1 MSSRGKNGHNSFR
14 RKTPVIYVLAVIFL
28 TILFF
33 SNDFGLVDIQK
44 TAIVLAVGIDR
55 ENEEFIVSSRIAVP
69 SSSGEQKAAAA
80 SIQVET
86 RGDTVGAAIQEINVK
101 TGWYPKLVFLNLIVL
116 GETATEKNTFESLD
130 YFLRNDYMSDDCKIC
145 CCEGKAGEKLNTKT
159 TAESIPSL
167 SVGKILSAHSA
178 TTGLAAVTT
187 LREFAAG
194 YFGVSNSG
202 YMPVLK
208 VDELSGGASDGSTGN
223 SSDGASDG
231 VSGGS
236 SGEQEGGQSGG
247 GQEATDSGGTSETS
261 QGGSG
266 GESGGKTFSAT
277 ETALFSNGVYREKLT
292 KDETFAFLC
301 VNGGVRLATFDA
313 EYGGV
318 NYTLMIKKSK
328 PKIKF
333 FVDDFATP
341 RLSVSLEMIA
351 ELQDVSSS
359 QTIVEIAAPGKTK
372 QAVLDEAGKKL
383 TRLIKSV
390 FEKSRA
396 NGCDLF
402 DAGKRLQKY
411 ESAYYNAYRDN
422 ILERLLFYAD
432 VRFSSAQ

>member
-1 MSSRGKNGHNSFR
+1 MSFRGKNGHNSLR
-14 RKTPVIYVLAVIFL
+14 RKTPVIYVLSVIFL

-69 SSSGEQKAAAA
+69 SSSGEQKAAAD

-86 RGDTVGAAIQEINVK
+86 RGDTVGAAIQEINMK

-167 SVGKILSAHSA
+167 SVGKILSEHSA

-208 VDELSGGASDGSTGN
+208 VDELSGGASDGASGN
-223 SSDGASDG
+223 SPDGAS
-231 VSGGS
+231 GGT
-236 SGEQEGGQSGG
+236 SGEKEGGQSGS
-247 GQEATDSGGTSETS
+247 GQEATDSGGASETS

-396 NGCDLF
+396 NNCDLF

>member
-69 SSSGEQKAAAA
+69 SSSGDGKAAAA

-86 RGDTVGAAIQEINVK
+86 RGDTVGAAIQKINVK

-208 VDELSGGASDGSTGN
+208 VDELSGGASDSASGN
-223 SSDGASDG
+223 SSDGA
-231 VSGGS
+231 SGGS

-247 GQEATDSGGTSETS
+247 GQEATDSGGASETS

-432 VRFSSAQ
+432 VHFSSAQ

>member
-1 MSSRGKNGHNSFR
+1 MSFRGKNGHNSLR

-69 SSSGEQKAAAA
+69 SSSGEQKAAAD

-86 RGDTVGAAIQEINVK
+86 RGDTVGAAIQEINMK

-167 SVGKILSAHSA
+167 SVGKILSEHSA

-208 VDELSGGASDGSTGN
+208 VDELSGGAS
-223 SSDGASDG
+223 
-231 VSGGS
+231 GGS
-236 SGEQEGGQSGG
+236 SGEKEGGQSGG
-247 GQEATDSGGTSETS
+247 GQEETDSGGASETS

-318 NYTLMIKKSK
+318 KYTLMIKKSK

-333 FVDDFATP
+333 FVDDFAAP

-396 NGCDLF
+396 NNCDLF

-432 VRFSSAQ
+432 VRFSPAQ

>member
-1 MSSRGKNGHNSFR
+1 MSLRKKNGHNSLR
-14 RKTPVIYVLAVIFL
+14 QKTPVIYVLAVIFL

-55 ENEEFIVSSRIAVP
+55 ENEEFIVNSRIAVP
-69 SSSGEQKAAAA
+69 SSSGDGKAAAD

-86 RGDTVGAAIQEINVK
+86 RGDTVGAAIQKINVK

-145 CCEGKAGEKLNTKT
+145 CCEGKAGELLNTKT

-167 SVGKILSAHSA
+167 SVGKILSEHSA

-208 VDELSGGASDGSTGN
+208 VDELSGGAS
-223 SSDGASDG
+223 
-231 VSGGS
+231 GGS

-247 GQEATDSGGTSETS
+247 GQEETDSGGASETS

-318 NYTLMIKKSK
+318 KYTLMIKKSK

-333 FVDDFATP
+333 FVDDFAAP

-396 NGCDLF
+396 NNCDLF

>member
-1 MSSRGKNGHNSFR
+1 MSLRGKNGHNSLR

-69 SSSGEQKAAAA
+69 SSSGEQKAAAD

-208 VDELSGGASDGSTGN
+208 VDELSGGASGGSSGN
-223 SSDGASDG
+223 SSDGA
-231 VSGGS
+231 SGGS

-247 GQEATDSGGTSETS
+247 GQEATDSGGASETS
-261 QGGSG
+261 QGGSA

>member
-1 MSSRGKNGHNSFR
+1 MSFRGKNGHNSLR

-69 SSSGEQKAAAA
+69 SSSGEQKAAAD

-86 RGDTVGAAIQEINVK
+86 RGDTVGAAIQEINMK

-167 SVGKILSAHSA
+167 SVGKILSEHSA

-208 VDELSGGASDGSTGN
+208 VDELSGGAS
-223 SSDGASDG
+223 
-231 VSGGS
+231 GGS

-247 GQEATDSGGTSETS
+247 GQEATGSGGASETS

-318 NYTLMIKKSK
+318 KYTLMIKKSK

-333 FVDDFATP
+333 FVDDFAAP

-396 NGCDLF
+396 NNCDLF

-432 VRFSSAQ
+432 VRFSPAQ

>member
-1 MSSRGKNGHNSFR
+1 MNSRGKNGHNSFR

-55 ENEEFIVSSRIAVP
+55 ENEEFIVNSRIAVP

-86 RGDTVGAAIQEINVK
+86 RGDTVGAAIQKINVK

-208 VDELSGGASDGSTGN
+208 VDELSGGASDGSTEN
-223 SSDGASDG
+223 PSDGASD
-231 VSGGS
+231 GS

-247 GQEATDSGGTSETS
+247 GQEATDSGGASETS

>member
-1 MSSRGKNGHNSFR
+1 MSLRGKNGHNSLR

-55 ENEEFIVSSRIAVP
+55 ENEEFIVNSRIAVP
-69 SSSGEQKAAAA
+69 SSSGEGEAAAD

-116 GETATEKNTFESLD
+116 GETTTEKNTFESLD

-159 TAESIPSL
+159 TAESIPTL
-167 SVGKILSAHSA
+167 AVGKILSEHSA

-208 VDELSGGASDGSTGN
+208 VDELSGGASESSSGN
-223 SSDGASDG
+223 SSGGA
-231 VSGGS
+231 SGGS
-236 SGEQEGGQSGG
+236 SGEKEGGQSGG
-247 GQEATDSGGTSETS
+247 QEETDSGGASETS

-277 ETALFSNGVYREKLT
+277 ETALFSNGVYRGKLT

-333 FVDDFATP
+333 FVDDFAAP

-351 ELQDVSSS
+351 ELQDVSSA

-411 ESAYYNAYRDN
+411 ASAYYNAYRDN

>member
-1 MSSRGKNGHNSFR
+1 MSSRGKNGHNSLR

-69 SSSGEQKAAAA
+69 SSSGEQKAAAD

-86 RGDTVGAAIQEINVK
+86 RGDTVGAAIQEINMK

-167 SVGKILSAHSA
+167 SVGKILSEHSA

-208 VDELSGGASDGSTGN
+208 VDELSGGASDGASGN
-223 SSDGASDG
+223 SPDGAS
-231 VSGGS
+231 GGT
-236 SGEQEGGQSGG
+236 SGEKEGGQSGS
-247 GQEATDSGGTSETS
+247 GQEATDSGGASETS

-396 NGCDLF
+396 NNCDLF

>member
-208 VDELSGGASDGSTGN
+208 VDELSGGASDSSTEN
-223 SSDGASDG
+223 SSGGAS
-231 VSGGS
+231 GGA

-247 GQEATDSGGTSETS
+247 GQEETDSGGASGTS

>member
-1 MSSRGKNGHNSFR
+1 MSFRGKNGHNSLR

-69 SSSGEQKAAAA
+69 SSSGEQKAAAD

-86 RGDTVGAAIQEINVK
+86 RGDTVGAAIQKINVK

-167 SVGKILSAHSA
+167 SVGKILSEHSA

-208 VDELSGGASDGSTGN
+208 VDELSGGAS
-223 SSDGASDG
+223 
-231 VSGGS
+231 GGS
-236 SGEQEGGQSGG
+236 SGEQEGRQSGG
-247 GQEATDSGGTSETS
+247 GQEATDSGGASETS

-266 GESGGKTFSAT
+266 GEGGGKTFSAT

-341 RLSVSLEMIA
+341 RLSVSMEMIA
-351 ELQDVSSS
+351 ELQDISSS

-396 NGCDLF
+396 NNCDLF

>member
-1 MSSRGKNGHNSFR
+1 MSLRGKNGHNSLR

-55 ENEEFIVSSRIAVP
+55 ENEEFIVNSRIAVP
-69 SSSGEQKAAAA
+69 SSSGEGEAAAD

-145 CCEGKAGEKLNTKT
+145 CCEGKAGERLNTKT

-167 SVGKILSAHSA
+167 SVGKILSEHSV

-208 VDELSGGASDGSTGN
+208 VDELSGGASESSSGN
-223 SSDGASDG
+223 SSGGA
-231 VSGGS
+231 SGGS
-236 SGEQEGGQSGG
+236 SGEKEGGQSGG
-247 GQEATDSGGTSETS
+247 QEETDSGGASETS

-277 ETALFSNGVYREKLT
+277 ETALFSNGVYRGKLT

-333 FVDDFATP
+333 FVDDFAAP

-411 ESAYYNAYRDN
+411 ASAYYNAYRDN

-432 VRFSSAQ
+432 VRFSPAQ

>member
-1 MSSRGKNGHNSFR
+1 MSLRGKNGHNSLR

-55 ENEEFIVSSRIAVP
+55 ENEEFIVNSRIAVP

-208 VDELSGGASDGSTGN
+208 VDELSGGASDGSTEN
-223 SSDGASDG
+223 SSDGA
-231 VSGGS
+231 SGGS
-236 SGEQEGGQSGG
+236 SGEQEGGQSGS
-247 GQEATDSGGTSETS
+247 GQEATDSGGASETS

-277 ETALFSNGVYREKLT
+277 ETALFSHGVYREKLT

>member
-1 MSSRGKNGHNSFR
+1 MSFRGKNGHNSLR

-69 SSSGEQKAAAA
+69 SSSGEQKAAAD

-86 RGDTVGAAIQEINVK
+86 RGDTVGAAIQEINMK

-167 SVGKILSAHSA
+167 SVGKILSEHSA

-208 VDELSGGASDGSTGN
+208 VDELSGGASGGSSGN
-223 SSDGASDG
+223 SSDGA
-231 VSGGS
+231 SGGS

-247 GQEATDSGGTSETS
+247 GQEATDSGGASETS

-318 NYTLMIKKSK
+318 NYTLMIKKCK

-333 FVDDFATP
+333 FVDDFAAP

-396 NGCDLF
+396 NNCDLF

>member
-55 ENEEFIVSSRIAVP
+55 ENEEFIVNSRIAVP

-86 RGDTVGAAIQEINVK
+86 RGDTVGAAIQKINVK

-208 VDELSGGASDGSTGN
+208 VDELSGGASDSSSGN
-223 SSDGASDG
+223 SSDGA
-231 VSGGS
+231 SGGS
-236 SGEQEGGQSGG
+236 SGEQEGGQIGG
-247 GQEATDSGGTSETS
+247 GQEETDSGGASETS

-318 NYTLMIKKSK
+318 KYTLMIKKSK

-396 NGCDLF
+396 NNCDLF

-432 VRFSSAQ
+432 VRFSPAQ

>member
-1 MSSRGKNGHNSFR
+1 MSFRGKNGHNSLR

-69 SSSGEQKAAAA
+69 SSSGEQKAAAD

-86 RGDTVGAAIQEINVK
+86 RGDTVGAAIQEINMK

-167 SVGKILSAHSA
+167 SVGKILSEHSA

-187 LREFAAG
+187 LREFSAG

-208 VDELSGGASDGSTGN
+208 VDELSGGASGDSSGN
-223 SSDGASDG
+223 SPGGA
-231 VSGGS
+231 SGGS
-236 SGEQEGGQSGG
+236 SGKQEGGQSGG
-247 GQEATDSGGTSETS
+247 GQEATDSGGASETS

-396 NGCDLF
+396 NNCDLF

-432 VRFSSAQ
+432 VRFSPAQ

>member
-1 MSSRGKNGHNSFR
+1 MSSREKNGHNSFR

-55 ENEEFIVSSRIAVP
+55 ENEEFIVNSRIAVP

-86 RGDTVGAAIQEINVK
+86 RGDTVGAAIQKINVK

-208 VDELSGGASDGSTGN
+208 VDELSGGASDGSAEN
-223 SSDGASDG
+223 SSDGA
-231 VSGGS
+231 SGGS
-236 SGEQEGGQSGG
+236 SGEQEGGQSGS
-247 GQEATDSGGTSETS
+247 GQEATDSGGASETS

-396 NGCDLF
+396 NNCDLF

-432 VRFSSAQ
+432 VRFSPAQ

>member
-1 MSSRGKNGHNSFR
+1 MSFRGKNGHNSLR

-69 SSSGEQKAAAA
+69 SSSGEQKAAAD

-86 RGDTVGAAIQEINVK
+86 RGDTVGAAIQKINVK

-167 SVGKILSAHSA
+167 SVGKILSEHSA

-208 VDELSGGASDGSTGN
+208 VDELSGGAS
-223 SSDGASDG
+223 
-231 VSGGS
+231 GGS

-247 GQEATDSGGTSETS
+247 GQEATDSGGASETS

-266 GESGGKTFSAT
+266 GEGGGKTFSAT

-341 RLSVSLEMIA
+341 RLSVSMEMIA
-351 ELQDVSSS
+351 ELQDISSS

-396 NGCDLF
+396 NNCDLF

>member
-55 ENEEFIVSSRIAVP
+55 ENEEFIVNSRIAVP

-86 RGDTVGAAIQEINVK
+86 RGDTVGAAIQKINVK

-208 VDELSGGASDGSTGN
+208 VDELSGGASDSSSGN
-223 SSDGASDG
+223 SPDGASG
-231 VSGGS
+231 AS

-247 GQEATDSGGTSETS
+247 GQAETDSGGASETS

-318 NYTLMIKKSK
+318 KYTLMIKKSK

-333 FVDDFATP
+333 FVGDFATP

-396 NGCDLF
+396 NNCDLF

-432 VRFSSAQ
+432 VRFSPAQ

>member
-1 MSSRGKNGHNSFR
+1 MSSRGKNGHNSLR

-69 SSSGEQKAAAA
+69 SSSGEQKAAAD

-86 RGDTVGAAIQEINVK
+86 RGDTVGAAIQEINMK

-167 SVGKILSAHSA
+167 SVGKILSEHSA

-208 VDELSGGASDGSTGN
+208 VDELSGGASGGSSGN
-223 SSDGASDG
+223 SSDGAS
-231 VSGGS
+231 GGT
-236 SGEQEGGQSGG
+236 SGEKEGGQSGS
-247 GQEATDSGGTSETS
+247 GQEATDSGGASETS

-396 NGCDLF
+396 NNCDLF

>member
-1 MSSRGKNGHNSFR
+1 MSLKGKNGHNSLR
-14 RKTPVIYVLAVIFL
+14 QKTPVIYVLAVIFL

-55 ENEEFIVSSRIAVP
+55 ENEEFIVNSRIAVP

-86 RGDTVGAAIQEINVK
+86 RGDTVGAAIQKINVK

-208 VDELSGGASDGSTGN
+208 VDELSGGASDGSSGN
-223 SSDGASDG
+223 SSDGA
-231 VSGGS
+231 SGGS

-247 GQEATDSGGTSETS
+247 GQEATDSGGASETS

>member
-1 MSSRGKNGHNSFR
+1 MSLRKKNGHNSLR
-14 RKTPVIYVLAVIFL
+14 QKTPVIYVLAVIFL

-55 ENEEFIVSSRIAVP
+55 ENEEFIVNSRIAVP
-69 SSSGEQKAAAA
+69 SSSGEQKAAAD

-86 RGDTVGAAIQEINVK
+86 RGDTVGAAIQKINVK

-145 CCEGKAGEKLNTKT
+145 CCEGKAGELLNTKT

-167 SVGKILSAHSA
+167 SVGKILSNHSA
-178 TTGLAAVTT
+178 TTGLAAVAT

-208 VDELSGGASDGSTGN
+208 VDELAGGA
-223 SSDGASDG
+223 
-231 VSGGS
+231 SGGS

-247 GQEATDSGGTSETS
+247 GQAETDSGGASETS

-333 FVDDFATP
+333 FVDDFAAP
-341 RLSVSLEMIA
+341 RLSVSMEMIA
-351 ELQDVSSS
+351 ELQDISSS

-411 ESAYYNAYRDN
+411 KSAYYNAYRDN

>member
-55 ENEEFIVSSRIAVP
+55 ENEEFIVNSRIAVP

-86 RGDTVGAAIQEINVK
+86 RGDTVGAAIQKINVK

-208 VDELSGGASDGSTGN
+208 VDELSGGASGGSSGN
-223 SSDGASDG
+223 SSDGA
-231 VSGGS
+231 SGGS

-247 GQEATDSGGTSETS
+247 GQEATDSGGASETS

-402 DAGKRLQKY
+402 DVGKRLQKY

>member
-1 MSSRGKNGHNSFR
+1 MSFRGKNGHNSLR

-69 SSSGEQKAAAA
+69 SSSGEQKAAAD

-86 RGDTVGAAIQEINVK
+86 RGDTVGAAIQEINMK

-167 SVGKILSAHSA
+167 SVGKILSEHSA

-208 VDELSGGASDGSTGN
+208 VDELSGGD
-223 SSDGASDG
+223 
-231 VSGGS
+231 SGGS

-247 GQEATDSGGTSETS
+247 GQEATDSGGASETS

-333 FVDDFATP
+333 FVDNFATP

-396 NGCDLF
+396 NNCDLF

-432 VRFSSAQ
+432 VRFSPAQ

>member
-1 MSSRGKNGHNSFR
+1 MSSRGKNGHNSLR

-69 SSSGEQKAAAA
+69 SSSGEQKAAAD

-86 RGDTVGAAIQEINVK
+86 RGDTVGAAIQKINVK

-208 VDELSGGASDGSTGN
+208 VDELSGGASDSSSGN
-223 SSDGASDG
+223 SSDGA
-231 VSGGS
+231 SGGS

-247 GQEATDSGGTSETS
+247 GQEATDSGGASETS

>member
-1 MSSRGKNGHNSFR
+1 MSLRGKNGHNSLR

-55 ENEEFIVSSRIAVP
+55 ENEEFIVNSRIAVP
-69 SSSGEQKAAAA
+69 SSSGEGEAAAD

-86 RGDTVGAAIQEINVK
+86 RGDTVGAAIQKINVK

-159 TAESIPSL
+159 TAESIPTL
-167 SVGKILSAHSA
+167 AVGKILSDHSA

-208 VDELSGGASDGSTGN
+208 VDELSGGASDGSSGN
-223 SSDGASDG
+223 FSDGASGD
-231 VSGGS
+231 S
-236 SGEQEGGQSGG
+236 SGEKEGGQSGG
-247 GQEATDSGGTSETS
+247 QEETDSGGASETS

-277 ETALFSNGVYREKLT
+277 ETALFSNGVYRGKLT

-333 FVDDFATP
+333 FVDDFAAP

-351 ELQDVSSS
+351 ELQDVSSA

-411 ESAYYNAYRDN
+411 ASAYYNAYRDN

-432 VRFSSAQ
+432 VRFSPAQ

>member
-1 MSSRGKNGHNSFR
+1 MSFRGKNGHNSLR

-69 SSSGEQKAAAA
+69 SSSGEQKAAAD

-86 RGDTVGAAIQEINVK
+86 RGDTVGAAIQEINMK

-167 SVGKILSAHSA
+167 SVGKILSEHSA

-208 VDELSGGASDGSTGN
+208 VDELSGGASGGSSGN
-223 SSDGASDG
+223 SPDGA
-231 VSGGS
+231 SGGS

-247 GQEATDSGGTSETS
+247 GQEATDSVGASETS

-396 NGCDLF
+396 NNCDLF